1 MGGKDIAC
9 LFLNKDGG
17 RNSYFERP
25 QHDRHSPF
33 LGGSGTEHNGS
44 CKPRG
49 LDSWNTPPVP
59 YDCGNARIRHES
71 LLRAVHTPGMGL
83 GMLEV
88 SRTWTTDIVDLRH
101 RASLAGFTGI
111 PALSNFSQLVAPRG
125 CLAPCEIAERAVD
138 DKPGSV
144 QALEKSIP
152 TGIGLCGSAS

>member
-1 MGGKDIAC
+1 
-9 LFLNKDGG
+9 
-17 RNSYFERP
+17 
-25 QHDRHSPF
+25 
-33 LGGSGTEHNGS
+33 
-44 CKPRG
+44 
-49 LDSWNTPPVP
+49 
-59 YDCGNARIRHES
+59 
-71 LLRAVHTPGMGL
+71 
-83 GMLEV
+83 MLEV